1 MLRVL
6 ATLILVGSFA
16 GCSVFDSQSSRGAY
30 ERYVWSKLQDKSLV
44 AEGTSLINVRWFVMR
59 KEYFD
64 QRRAVLGFEDSLGA
78 EFTANQRPL
87 VLVALQ
93 MKPSASYGKSDFRV
107 FWNETELTQVREI
120 ASVLELRSLYSF
132 AYPFHRLF
140 LYQLPQGTDDGGLS
154 SETLGKLSILSPW
167 GRIEDQERN

>member
-44 AEGTSLINVRWFVMR
+44 AEGTSLINVRWFVMG
-59 KEYFD
+59 KDYFD
-64 QRRAVLGFEDSLGA
+64 QRRAVLGFEDNLGT
-78 EFTANQRPL
+78 EFATHQRPF

-93 MKPSASYGKSDFRV
+93 MRPSASYGKSDFRV
-107 FWNETELTQVREI
+107 FWNDAELTQVREI
-120 ASVLELRSLYSF
+120 ASVLELRSLYAF

-140 LYQLPQGTDDGGLS
+140 LYQVPAGPEGGGLGS
-154 SETLGKLSILSPW
+154 DTPGKLTILSPW